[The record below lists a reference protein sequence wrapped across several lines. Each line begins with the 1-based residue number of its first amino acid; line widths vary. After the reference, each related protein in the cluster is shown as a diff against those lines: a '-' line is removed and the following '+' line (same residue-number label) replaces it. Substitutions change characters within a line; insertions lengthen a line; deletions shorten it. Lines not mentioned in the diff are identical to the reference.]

1 MNRTLRSTRPI
12 KPVLTEPISV
22 SSSDNESLDKALE
35 EDVWVDVLEE
45 ENVSNEQV
53 HSDER
58 ESGVIARK
66 AKKAEIDSG
75 AIGGDVSGD
84 VDEPASVDLEA
95 KDSSDSN
102 GGASARDNGSGSGDS
117 DVSDNSDSDSSTK
130 KQKEQRE
137 VSADLSDSIVQIV
150 TPTPRNR
157 VARLRRGLRKRSRVI
172 FSNDSDRKDAGAG
185 AGSNDTEDATP
196 KAKVPRKKHL
206 RKASTLKASASSDS
220 DFESDMLLVIV
231 QVNHLP
237 DTQKFLRT
245 RKASKPVFMVPARKP
260 GLRRAAGLKKECK
273 IFERKK
279 DAKSPRTART
289 GTRHS
294 ARLMPTFIDL
304 DSDNEGVVH
313 EPSPLQKIKPQT
325 LVV

>member
-12 KPVLTEPISV
+12 KPVLTEPISL
-22 SSSDNESLDKALE
+22 SSSENESLDKALE
-35 EDVWVDVLEE
+35 EDVRVDVMGE

-53 HSDER
+53 HSNER
-58 ESGVIARK
+58 ESGVIASK
-66 AKKAEIDSG
+66 GKKAEIDSG
-75 AIGGDVSGD
+75 AIDSDVSGD
-84 VDEPASVDLEA
+84 VEEPASLDLEA

-102 GGASARDNGSGSGDS
+102 SGASARDNGSGSGDS
-117 DVSDNSDSDSSTK
+117 DVSDDSDSDSSTK
-130 KQKEQRE
+130 KQKEERE
-137 VSADLSDSIVQIV
+137 VWADLSDSVVQIV

-157 VARLRRGLRKRSRVI
+157 VAGLRRGLRKRSRVI
-172 FSNDSDRKDAGAG
+172 FSNNSDRKDAGAG

-206 RKASTLKASASSDS
+206 RKASALEASASSDS
-220 DFESDMLLVIV
+220 DFESDVLAIV

-245 RKASKPVFMVPARKP
+245 RKASKPVFTVPARKP
-260 GLRRAAGLKKECK
+260 DLPRVAGLKKECK
-273 IFERKK
+273 IFARKK

-304 DSDNEGVVH
+304 DSDNEGGVH
-313 EPSPLQKIKPQT
+313 EPSPLQKNKPQT